1 MSWIS
6 DSRRSVP
13 ALLSQTFCP
22 AFLSLCHYVL
32 GKCPFVPPFCPAQR
46 WVSLSG
52 RTWENFS
59 GPAFLS
65 LCRSVPERP
74 RGKAAEEFELETDDE
89 GNNPLPRLQPKSPL
103 QLQRDGLLHV
113 VCSIYNL
120 IFIYYQLIC
129 LEKMGTVVRLLQVEE
144 ITRHSLVCRS
154 PVVRFWTV

>member
-32 GKCPFVPPFCPAQR
+32 GKCPFVPPFCP
-46 WVSLSG
+46 V
-52 RTWENFS
+52 
-59 GPAFLS
+59 FLS

-74 RGKAAEEFELETDDE
+74 RGKAVEEFELETDDE
-89 GNNPLPRLQPKSPL
+89 GNKPLPRLQPKSPL

-154 PVVRFWTV
+154 PVVRF